1 VEASPPPSYN
11 ITPVVAK
18 SILGNGGLTL
28 AGDSSSS
35 IRVLIV
41 DDNEFVRKQV
51 RTVLSLQAGFDVV
64 WESADGFDAI
74 RRAQELQPDVVL
86 LDISLPQINGFQ
98 AAPLIKKFAPKT
110 ELLFVTLHDNPLFV
124 REAFAVGA
132 RGFLVK
138 TDVPSSLGEAVQAVH
153 AKRLF
158 VSKQLADIVSDRSAG
173 PFPRR
178 NIA

>member
-1 VEASPPPSYN
+1 
-11 ITPVVAK
+11 
-18 SILGNGGLTL
+18 L
-28 AGDSSSS
+28 AGNSLSS

-41 DDNEFVRKQV
+41 DNNEFVRKQV
-51 RTVLSLQAGFDVV
+51 RTVLSLQAGFDIV

-86 LDISLPQINGFQ
+86 LDISLPQLNGFQ

-110 ELLFVTLHDNPLFV
+110 ELLFVTLHDNPSFV
-124 REAFAVGA
+124 RQAFAVGA

-153 AKRLF
+153 GKRLF
-158 VSKQLADIVSDRSAG
+158 VSKQLAHVMSDQSVG
-173 PFPRR
+173 PLGRR

>member
-1 VEASPPPSYN
+1 MEAPRRRLHN
-11 ITPVVAK
+11 ITPVLAK
-18 SILGNGGLTL
+18 SILGNGGHTL
-28 AGDSSSS
+28 AGNSLSS

-64 WESADGFDAI
+64 CESADGFDAI
-74 RRAQELQPDVVL
+74 RRAQEFQPDVVL
-86 LDISLPQINGFQ
+86 LDISLPHINGFQ

-153 AKRLF
+153 SKRRF
-158 VSKQLADIVSDRSAG
+158 VSKQLAHVVSDRSA
-173 PFPRR
+173 PALARR